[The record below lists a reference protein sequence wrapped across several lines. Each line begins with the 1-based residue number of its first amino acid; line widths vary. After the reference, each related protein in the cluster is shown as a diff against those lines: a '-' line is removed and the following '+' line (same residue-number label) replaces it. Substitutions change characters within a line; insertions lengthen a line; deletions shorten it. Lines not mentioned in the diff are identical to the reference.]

1 MIMPLSSSLSQ
12 PIVAFESLTRQV
24 QTGNFQGNYPPTRIR
39 EISNLSLSFQH
50 MVDRIQSLIGE
61 VEEKEKRKREAEL
74 QALQMQIAPH
84 FLYNTL
90 DTLYYMGIEAEAME
104 LSQGIRDL
112 TTLLRNGLNR
122 GREWTSVKREIEHV
136 KSYLSIQKLRYED
149 KIQYAI
155 DVDPRIESCS
165 VPKLILQ
172 PLVENA
178 IYHGIKE
185 KDGSGKIWI
194 SVQPDGDRIRFVVR
208 DSGVGMTEQK
218 AALLQDMI
226 ESGRT
231 FNEGVG
237 FQNVMERL
245 RLIYGRHFDA
255 KVESEIGTGTKVFL
269 WVRKECEGHAANF
282 SG

>member
-1 MIMPLSSSLSQ
+1 M
-12 PIVAFESLTRQV
+12 
-24 QTGNFQGNYPPTRIR
+24 
-39 EISNLSLSFQH
+39 
-50 MVDRIQSLIGE
+50 D
-61 VEEKEKRKREAEL
+61 
-74 QALQMQIAPH
+74 
-84 FLYNTL
+84 
-90 DTLYYMGIEAEAME
+90 

-112 TTLLRNGLNR
+112 TTLLRYGLNR